1 MGKAIILSG
10 GGGTAGSD
18 DTTAK
23 AADVLAGASY
33 LGADTDDEAGTG
45 TMPNN
50 GAVSESLDAGKSYT
64 VPEGYHNGSGKVT
77 ANSLSSQTS
86 ANASSGDI
94 LSGKTAWVNGSQLT
108 GSMPN
113 RGAVS
118 QALAAGGSYTI
129 PAGYHN
135 GSGKVAAN
143 SLASQ
148 TSATASAGNVVSP
161 YTGYSNGSK
170 ISGNIV
176 NRGQAQYGKDCCVSS
191 GNLYIRYLPTGAY
204 YSGGASWAPEAR
216 IGTSTLMN
224 MLGIKPE
231 NLKSGVT
238 IGNVTGT
245 WEGWVDSTCTI
256 YDNGTWGGGATGLS
270 SGAMSGLQSTYPI
283 ITPNI
288 KFTDYSTLHV
298 QVFVSISYVG
308 DDWWMESDIDEFYV
322 WDANKKAWK
331 YMGAFGP
338 DAHKAGTFYK
348 ELTYDISGWDFRGV
362 LKFENY
368 SSKMT
373 PGDSTPGETG
383 ISKIWMTK

>member
-135 GSGKVAAN
+135 GSG
-143 SLASQ
+143 
-148 TSATASAGNVVSP
+148 G
-161 YTGYSNGSK
+161 GGSK
-170 ISGNIV
+170 FSCFT
-176 NRGQAQYGKDCCVSS
+176 D
-191 GNLYIRYLPTGAY
+191 IRYRVRG
-204 YSGGASWAPEAR
+204 EC
-216 IGTSTLMN
+216 
-224 MLGIKPE
+224 GIAIYRLLE
-231 NLKSGVT
+231 WLKD
-238 IGNVTGT
+238 IREHCEPRTGT
-245 WEGWVDSTCTI
+245 VWKRLLCELRKFVYTI
-256 YDNGTWGGGATGLS
+256 S
-270 SGAMSGLQSTYPI
+270 S
-283 ITPNI
+283 N
-288 KFTDYSTLHV
+288 
-298 QVFVSISYVG
+298 
-308 DDWWMESDIDEFYV
+308 
-322 WDANKKAWK
+322 
-331 YMGAFGP
+331 
-338 DAHKAGTFYK
+338 
-348 ELTYDISGWDFRGV
+348 RGV
-362 LKFENY
+362 LLRRCVMG
-368 SSKMT
+368 S
-373 PGDSTPGETG
+373 
-383 ISKIWMTK
+383 